1 MSLTMQGAVRQLVVY
16 HDKPPEPTKSAV
28 VPLSRRLLAH
38 PGFLVGMGGVIVLA
52 AIALIGPLLV
62 GDPDT
67 TRYAQQLHVP
77 STEFWLGTDSNGRDM
92 LARTVH
98 GARVSFEAAL
108 IVFSVTTAL
117 GIAIGVPAGLIG
129 GRLDVLVCR
138 ACDVMLGLPSL
149 IMALAIV
156 GALGPGLA
164 NLVLAMSLTGWAGLA
179 RLSRALAISSRHRT
193 DVMAARM
200 AGISESRIAFGHVLP
215 GVIAHSL
222 IAATLGL
229 GETILG
235 LAGLSFLGLGVQPPT
250 AEWGSMLNETRIDL
264 SVAPWLLLGPGLGLV
279 IVVISVTLISDALR
293 DCVDVGEIR

>member
-1 MSLTMQGAVRQLVVY
+1 MTITMQGAVQQLAEQQQGPAGPGGV
-16 HDKPPEPTKSAV
+16 S
-28 VPLSRRLLAH
+28 LSRRLLAH
-38 PGFLVGMGGVIVLA
+38 GGFLVGVGGVV
-52 AIALIGPLLV
+52 ALGAVALVGPLLV
-62 GDPDT
+62 GDPDA
-67 TRYAQQLHVP
+67 TRYAQQLRPP
-77 STEFWLGTDSNGRDM
+77 SSDFWLGTDSNGRDM

-108 IVFSVTTAL
+108 IVFAVTTSI
-117 GIAIGVPAGLIG
+117 GIAIGVPAGLAG
-129 GRLDVLVCR
+129 GWLDVLVCR

-156 GALGPGLA
+156 GALGPGFG

-179 RLSRALAISSRHRT
+179 RLSRALAISSRHRA
-193 DVMAARM
+193 DVVAARM
-200 AGISESRIAFGHVLP
+200 AGIGGGRIAFGHVLP
-215 GVIAHSL
+215 GVLPHSL

-264 SVAPWLLLGPGLGLV
+264 SAAPWLLIGPGVGLV
-279 IVVISVTLISDALR
+279 IVVTSVTLISDALR
-293 DCVDVGEIR
+293 DIADVGGLG